1 MQTIRIKTPQ
11 VYRVTRAVP
20 VYHQPARTMSLFPR
34 FAAGEFAPLFRLL
47 DDYATHQL
55 TRPSFSV
62 PALRTFQP
70 RFDVREAKDS
80 YELHGE
86 LPGIDQKDIAIE
98 FTDESTLS
106 IRGRTERH
114 EERGQPQPQAAVE
127 AQPEQPKLTDS
138 GYHKATVEDETAMA
152 MSGANPD
159 AVDTST
165 PSDAQSVKTPSESQT
180 SQVEAQTQQQQQQPQ
195 SRYWVSERSV
205 GEFSRTFNFPSRV
218 DQENVKASLR
228 NGILSIVVPKAQA
241 PASRRINIE

>member
-1 MQTIRIKTPQ
+1 
-11 VYRVTRAVP
+11 
-20 VYHQPARTMSLFPR
+20 MSLFPR

-55 TRPSFSV
+55 TRPSFPAV

-114 EERGQPQPQAAVE
+114 EERGTRPQPQAAVE
-127 AQPEQPKLTDS
+127 GQPEQHKLTD
-138 GYHKATVEDETAMA
+138 GNNYHKATVEDDTGMN

-159 AVDTST
+159 AASDTPTASE
-165 PSDAQSVKTPSESQT
+165 AKTPSESQMT
-180 SQVEAQTQQQQQQPQ
+180 QTETQTETQQEQQPQ

-218 DQENVKASLR
+218 DQENVKASLK
-228 NGILSIVVPKAQA
+228 NGILSIIVPKAQA

>member
-1 MQTIRIKTPQ
+1 
-11 VYRVTRAVP
+11 
-20 VYHQPARTMSLFPR
+20 MSLFPR

-55 TRPSFSV
+55 TRPSFPA

-114 EERGQPQPQAAVE
+114 EERGQPQAALE

-138 GYHKATVEDETAMA
+138 SYHKATVEDETVTA

-159 AVDTST
+159 AVETS
-165 PSDAQSVKTPSESQT
+165 PASDAQSVKTPSESQT
-180 SQVEAQTQQQQQQPQ
+180 SPVESQQQQPQ

-218 DQENVKASLR
+218 DQDNVKASLR
-228 NGILSIVVPKAQA
+228 NGILSIIVPKAQA